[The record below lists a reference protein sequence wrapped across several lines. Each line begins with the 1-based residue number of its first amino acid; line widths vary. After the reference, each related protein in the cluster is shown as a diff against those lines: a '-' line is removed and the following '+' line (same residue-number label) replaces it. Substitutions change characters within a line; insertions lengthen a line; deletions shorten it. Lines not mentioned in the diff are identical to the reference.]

1 MIKPLL
7 IILVL
12 FFGFGNSYT
21 QETIEE
27 LQLKS
32 EGLKKDINQLKIEKE
47 QKLSELEKELEP
59 INKKLIEKDNELLV
73 LEKQSVVLDEK
84 INNYNVTHS
93 QLEAY
98 NILKDQQLYIP
109 SESGIKKLLSF
120 TSKLIKS
127 DVISA
132 SDFLLI
138 TGDKTYWFEEV
149 LRTGHLEK
157 SRYNYDERLIKLNDL
172 SLQDKQLKSI
182 KKLKNKGALI
192 IAPEVQRELKK
203 LTGIDD
209 EYFNL
214 KENKQ
219 QLNTKIAICKTSQGE
234 IQNEL
239 DSKNNEISETI
250 EKFDNQ
256 RSELLSETSTIELE
270 IESIIAEQKRQERIQ
285 KYNRTVK
292 KKKIGTQ
299 VWMTKNLDVEYFRN
313 GDPIPHCKTE
323 EEWKEAGEKGQPA
336 WCYYENDP
344 NNGKKYGKL
353 YNWSV
358 VSDTRGLAPEGWHV
372 PSDHEWDLLIYDLGG
387 PDAAVKKMKST
398 YGWDSY
404 EENIECAKCKNWP
417 SGYRSRNDCPTC
429 FSTTVVGERTVSGN
443 GNNSS
448 GFNGLPQQE
457 IFSNGYSKTTGCAW
471 WSQNHNYTIS
481 ILEERYGG
489 GHRFD
494 KRSYNVRT
502 LTTPGYGLLSSIGGQ
517 YNIMYSAQWSVR
529 LIQSNKEW
537 TLRNE
542 EKRFQEEQRIIL
554 LKSNTIK
561 IGDLEVMKEDLGNR
575 EWRWREAKKACANLG
590 DGWRLPTKDELNILY
605 ENKENIG
612 GFDYRWYW
620 SSSEAGSDSAW
631 VQDFDEG
638 GAQSTNDTDDFSDDG
653 CVRAVRDI

>member
-73 LEKQSVVLDEK
+73 LEVSFRLISEK
-84 INNYNVTHS
+84 IGSYNITPS
-93 QLEAY
+93 QSEAY
-98 NILKDQQLYIP
+98 NILKDQTLFVP
-109 SESGIKKLLSF
+109 TESGKKKLESF
-120 TSKLIKS
+120 KSKLIKS
-127 DVISA
+127 DVIA
-132 SDFLLI
+132 SSVLLVI
-138 TGDKTYWFEEV
+138 TNDNTYFFNEENG
-149 LRTGHLEK
+149 RILELHK
-157 SRYNYDERLIKLNDL
+157 LTVSQYDEATQAYVEVNDE
-172 SLQDKQLKSI
+172 KQTKAL
-182 KKLKNKGALI
+182 KKLKNKGLLI
-192 IAPEVQRELKK
+192 PVSDLKKELKQ

-234 IQNEL
+234 IQDEV

-250 EKFDNQ
+250 EKFENQ
-256 RSELLSETSTIELE
+256 LSELLSETSTIELEIESIELE

-323 EEWKEAGEKGQPA
+323 EERKEATEKGQPA

-353 YNWSV
+353 YNWHALN
-358 VSDTRGLAPEGWHV
+358 DTRGLAPEGWHI
-372 PSDHEWDLLIYDLGG
+372 PSVDEWEVLFD
-387 PDAAVKKMKST
+387 DAGWGKVNKWKST

-404 EENIECAKCKNWP
+404 KDNIYCTKCENWP
-417 SGYRSRNDCPTC
+417 SEYRSRNSCHTC
-429 FSTTVVGERTVSGN
+429 FDTRIVGERTVSGN

-448 GFNGLPQQE
+448 GFNGLPPPGSEGSLGQM
-457 IFSNGYSKTTGCAW
+457 AMW
-471 WSQNHNYTIS
+471 WSSTEGGTGTVKLDRFNVYIFGHIS
-481 ILEERYGG
+481 
-489 GHRFD
+489 
-494 KRSYNVRT
+494 S
-502 LTTPGYGLLSSIGGQ
+502 TPTGVF
-517 YNIMYSAQWSVR
+517 SVR

-542 EKRFQEEQRIIL
+542 EKILEEEKLKEEKILNEEQRIIR
-554 LKSNTIK
+554 LKSSTIK
-561 IGDLEVMKEDLGNR
+561 IGNLEVMTKDLGR
-575 EWRWREAKKACANLG
+575 MEWEDAKKACADLG

-605 ENKENIG
+605 QNKDVVG
-612 GFDYRWYW
+612 GFYSSTYW
-620 SSSEAGSDSAW
+620 SSTE
-631 VQDFDEG
+631 
-638 GAQSTNDTDDFSDDG
+638 TDDFNAWGQAFNFGEHASLSKDYTNF
-653 CVRAVRDI
+653 VRAIRAF